1 MLLQLKSCVKVAAF
15 VLAALVLSP
24 NVASS
29 SPKESTFEPVW
40 EKIDGEWKFNNTN
53 KQKHHN
59 LVYVITS
66 TKNNSIKNILTKD
79 MVKLPFVQIIQKEG
93 KEEIS
98 LH

>member
-1 MLLQLKSCVKVAAF
+1 MLSMCQKMIKIAAF

-24 NVASS
+24 PIASS
-29 SPKESTFEPVW
+29 NPIESTFEPVW

-79 MVKLPFVQIIQKEG
+79 MVKLPFVQIIEEERE
-93 KEEIS
+93 EEIS